1 MIFLKVFLINEVRRS
16 MSLKGSYI
24 LSLAFFSITLI
35 LLPIGIG
42 PDKNILS
49 NISPGLIWVSIVLTS
64 LLSLNSL
71 FHEDFYDG
79 TLDLYRMGSL
89 SFVEIAFIKSL
100 SHWITN
106 FLPLVIVTPLLSLMV
121 GLPNNLLLYI
131 ILSILIGT
139 PSLSFIGSMGSAL
152 TLSLRQHNLLLPLI
166 VFPLFLPTLIF
177 GSGAISSLVFF
188 GFEEIFLRQMY
199 ILAGISGLS
208 LVICPFIT
216 SFILDSNYD

>member
-1 MIFLKVFLINEVRRS
+1 

-139 PSLSFIGSMGSAL
+139 PALSFIGSMGSAL

>member
-1 MIFLKVFLINEVRRS
+1 MIFLKVFLLNEVRRS

-139 PSLSFIGSMGSAL
+139 PALSFIGSMGSAL

-177 GSGAISSLVFF
+177 GSGAISSLVFS

-208 LVICPFIT
+208 VVICPFIT

>member
-1 MIFLKVFLINEVRRS
+1 MIFLKVFLLNEVRRS

-106 FLPLVIVTPLLSLMV
+106 FLPLVMVTPLLSLMV

-139 PSLSFIGSMGSAL
+139 PALSFIGSMGSAL

-208 LVICPFIT
+208 VVICPFIT

>member
-1 MIFLKVFLINEVRRS
+1 

-106 FLPLVIVTPLLSLMV
+106 FLPLVMVTPLLSLMV

-139 PSLSFIGSMGSAL
+139 PALSFIGSMGSAL

-177 GSGAISSLVFF
+177 GSGAISSLVFS

>member
-1 MIFLKVFLINEVRRS
+1 MIFLKVLLIKEVKRS
-16 MSLKGSYI
+16 MSLRGSYI

-79 TLDLYRMGSL
+79 TLDIYRMGSL

-106 FLPLVIVTPLLSLMV
+106 FLPLVMVTPLLSLMV

-152 TLSLRQHNLLLPLI
+152 TLSLRHHNLLLPLI

-177 GSGAISSLVFF
+177 GSGAISSLVFS
-188 GFEEIFLRQMY
+188 GSEEVFLRQMY
-199 ILAGISGLS
+199 ILSGISCLS
-208 LVICPFIT
+208 MVICPFIT

>member
-1 MIFLKVFLINEVRRS
+1 

-139 PSLSFIGSMGSAL
+139 PALSFIGSMGSAL

-177 GSGAISSLVFF
+177 GSGAISSLVFS

-208 LVICPFIT
+208 VVICPFIT

>member
-1 MIFLKVFLINEVRRS
+1 

-139 PSLSFIGSMGSAL
+139 PALSFIGSMGSAL

-177 GSGAISSLVFF
+177 GSGAISSLVFS

>member
-1 MIFLKVFLINEVRRS
+1 

-106 FLPLVIVTPLLSLMV
+106 FLPLVMVTPLLSLMV

-139 PSLSFIGSMGSAL
+139 PALSFIGSMGSAL

-177 GSGAISSLVFF
+177 GSGAISSLVFS

-208 LVICPFIT
+208 VVICPFIT

>member
-1 MIFLKVFLINEVRRS
+1 MIFLKVLLIKEVKRS
-16 MSLKGSYI
+16 MSLRGSYI
-24 LSLAFFSITLI
+24 LSLAFVSITLI

-79 TLDLYRMGSL
+79 TLDIYRMGSL

-106 FLPLVIVTPLLSLMV
+106 FLPLVMVTPLLSLMV

-152 TLSLRQHNLLLPLI
+152 TLSLRHHNLLLPLI

-177 GSGAISSLVFF
+177 GSGAISSLVFS
-188 GFEEIFLRQMY
+188 GFEEVFLRQMY
-199 ILAGISGLS
+199 ILSGISGLS
-208 LVICPFIT
+208 MVICPFIT

>member
-1 MIFLKVFLINEVRRS
+1 MIFLKVFLLNEVRRS

-106 FLPLVIVTPLLSLMV
+106 FLPLVMVTPLLSLMV

-139 PSLSFIGSMGSAL
+139 PALSFIGSMGSAL

>member
-1 MIFLKVFLINEVRRS
+1 
-16 MSLKGSYI
+16 MSLRGSYI

-79 TLDLYRMGSL
+79 TLDIYRMGSL

-106 FLPLVIVTPLLSLMV
+106 FLPLVMVTPLLSLMV

-152 TLSLRQHNLLLPLI
+152 TLSLRHHNLLLPLI

-177 GSGAISSLVFF
+177 GSGAISSLVFS
-188 GFEEIFLRQMY
+188 GFEEVFLRQMY
-199 ILAGISGLS
+199 ILSGISGLS
-208 LVICPFIT
+208 MVICPFIT

>member
-106 FLPLVIVTPLLSLMV
+106 FLPLVMVTPLLSLMV

-177 GSGAISSLVFF
+177 GSGAISSLVFS

-208 LVICPFIT
+208 VVICPFIT

>member
-1 MIFLKVFLINEVRRS
+1 MIFLKVLLIKEVKRS
-16 MSLKGSYI
+16 MSLRGSYI

-79 TLDLYRMGSL
+79 TLDIYRMGSL

-106 FLPLVIVTPLLSLMV
+106 FLPLVMVTPLLSLMV

-152 TLSLRQHNLLLPLI
+152 TLSLRHHNLLLPLI

-177 GSGAISSLVFF
+177 GSGAISSLVFS
-188 GFEEIFLRQMY
+188 GFEEVFLRQMY
-199 ILAGISGLS
+199 ILSGISGLS
-208 LVICPFIT
+208 MVICPFIT

>member
-106 FLPLVIVTPLLSLMV
+106 FLPLVMVTPLLSLMV

-139 PSLSFIGSMGSAL
+139 PALSFIGSMGSAL